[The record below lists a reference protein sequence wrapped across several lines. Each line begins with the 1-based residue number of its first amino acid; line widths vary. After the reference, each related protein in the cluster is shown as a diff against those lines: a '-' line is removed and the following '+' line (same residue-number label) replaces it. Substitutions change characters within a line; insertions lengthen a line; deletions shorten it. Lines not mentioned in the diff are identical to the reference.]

1 MNFLILKTIVE
12 STILNFNTQNPA
24 EKISENNVS
33 IVNMSQKGIDLM
45 IRTTSGKDINVHAE
59 VNFMNGALPNN
70 FSVTENQSNV
80 GKVNDNDVTRIH
92 QALKNTTNISDLF
105 GDAE

>member
-12 STILNFNTQNPA
+12 STILNFNTQNPV

-45 IRTTSGKDINVHAE
+45 IRTPSGKDINVHAE
-59 VNFMNGALPNN
+59 VNFMNGPLPQS
-70 FSVTENQSNV
+70 FSVTENQNNV
-80 GKVNDNDVTRIH
+80 GRVNDNDVTKVH
-92 QALKNTTNISDLF
+92 QVLKNTTNISDLF